1 MKKFLIKRTMNFIK
15 NNTKY
20 DDVKLK
26 EIEYGLV
33 GIYLLISKTIV
44 IFFIALILGIF
55 KEMIIFTLIY
65 NIIRLT
71 SFGLHATKS
80 WICLLFS
87 SIAFIG
93 IPYLCLTIIIP
104 IYIKAILGILG
115 IYFMFKN
122 SPADTKKRPI
132 VNKKRRAIYKTISTI
147 LTIIYSFIS
156 IFTKNNLIANC
167 MIFSIILQNLLQYI
181 KYLNY
186 LIIIT

>member
-87 SIAFIG
+87 TILFIG
-93 IPYLCLTIIIP
+93 IPYLSIIINIP
-104 IYIKAILGILG
+104 IYLKLI
-115 IYFMFKN
+115 
-122 SPADTKKRPI
+122 
-132 VNKKRRAIYKTISTI
+132 
-147 LTIIYSFIS
+147 IS
-156 IFTKNNLIANC
+156 IFGI
-167 MIFSIILQNLLQYI
+167 
-181 KYLNY
+181 YLM
-186 LIIIT
+186 